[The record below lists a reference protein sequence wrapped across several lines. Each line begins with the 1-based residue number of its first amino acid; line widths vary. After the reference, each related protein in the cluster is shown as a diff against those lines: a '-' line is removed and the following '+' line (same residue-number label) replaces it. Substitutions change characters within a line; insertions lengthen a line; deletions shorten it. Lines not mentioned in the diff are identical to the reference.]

1 MFLVRDKFRELMWQ
15 KSEFPVFDYA
25 YLIALDED
33 KREWS
38 IETKGLVPIKKCPT
52 NGRAIPLVSKESRN
66 QRRLVKEGLTTD
78 LSVVSEVSI

>member
-1 MFLVRDKFRELMWQ
+1 MFLVRDKFLEMMWQ
-15 KSEFPVFDYA
+15 KSELPVFDYA

-38 IETKGLVPIKKCPT
+38 IETKGLVPIKKCRT